1 MAYFL
6 CPSAKNFFDKI
17 LFFSVILLFG
27 WEPKQLAHNFQR
39 TIHKTKH
46 DLFMYIACH
55 GLLSR
60 FDEKESYGQKNQI

>member
-17 LFFSVILLFG
+17 IFFSVILLFG

-46 DLFMYIACH
+46 DLFLGI
-55 GLLSR
+55 
-60 FDEKESYGQKNQI
+60 